1 MNRELSRNHLK
12 DLLITLQHWHAWEAQ
27 ATECQLQIWQ
37 RTPSGILYSIVNAV
51 PQLPGGREPTGGK
64 APAAKHG
71 CRITCNESGPSY
83 RWFTRRPQRKWS
95 PSQTRGPTTVPDT
108 LKHYCVCGSGPASLL
123 TIKLAIIPHKQHKR

>member
-51 PQLPGGREPTGGK
+51 PQLPGGRNQLVARPQRPNMAAGSH
-64 APAAKHG
+64 AMSQVPAIDGSLGDHKGNGLPAKHG
-71 CRITCNESGPSY
+71 
-83 RWFTRRPQRKWS
+83 
-95 PSQTRGPTTVPDT
+95 VPLQFLT
-108 LKHYCVCGSGPASLL
+108 L
-123 TIKLAIIPHKQHKR
+123 